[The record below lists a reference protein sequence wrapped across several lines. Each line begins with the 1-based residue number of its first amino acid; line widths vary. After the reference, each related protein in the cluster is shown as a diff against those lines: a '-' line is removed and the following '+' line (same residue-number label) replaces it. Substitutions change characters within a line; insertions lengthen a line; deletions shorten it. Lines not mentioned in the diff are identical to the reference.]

1 MLYYATI
8 HCTVPEGLDD
18 GVDGQAAEKNTKY
31 I

>member
-18 GVDGQAAEKNTKY
+18 GVDGQAAGQN
-31 I
+31 III